1 MLRELE
7 NMDMI
12 AVEGTLLGR
21 GKQAST
27 AVDVLDSFLDGSQDE
42 RSYGMHGWDAHKRE
56 RIMKRSTC
64 L

>member
-1 MLRELE
+1 
-7 NMDMI
+7 MDMI

-42 RSYGMHGWDAHKRE
+42 RSHEWLGC
-56 RIMKRSTC
+56 S
-64 L
+64 